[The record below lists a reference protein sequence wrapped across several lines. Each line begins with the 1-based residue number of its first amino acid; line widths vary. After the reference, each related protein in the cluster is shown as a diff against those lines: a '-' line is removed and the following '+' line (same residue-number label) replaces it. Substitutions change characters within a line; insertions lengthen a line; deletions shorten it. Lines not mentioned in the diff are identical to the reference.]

1 MSKAATYTVI
11 LMVTT
16 IFAKVLGFARELSLA
31 YVYGA
36 SAVSDAYV
44 VAFSIPTI
52 IFSGIGAAILTS
64 YIPIYTGLQKNEP
77 HELGRFNNSVMTMV
91 FLLSVSIFGVFLL
104 FDRPIVRM
112 FALGFEGETLEM
124 AIILS
129 RIMMASIIF
138 IGVYFILQG
147 FLQIHGSFFAVGM
160 VSVPL
165 NIAVVVSILF
175 SKPESYRLLGW
186 GVVVG
191 YAASFLMLYIAAKR
205 HRYTFKPC
213 FSFRDKNIR
222 RLMLLVLPI
231 FLGKAIT
238 QLNTMLD
245 RTIAS
250 VLPEGSVS
258 ALSYANRVTGFVT
271 AVFVV
276 SVATA
281 IFPQLSRLSAG
292 NNTKKLKSTFV
303 TSSGIMSLLVLPIS
317 AGIMIF
323 SNEIVSLLFLRGAFT
338 SADVERTAQVLFFY
352 SFGLLA
358 FSIKD
363 VMINV
368 FYAIEDTKTP
378 TINSIIALALNTI
391 FNLILLKP
399 MGAGGLALAT
409 SISGIITLVMLTF
422 SLRKKIGQLG
432 LKRLFVSLFKMLLAT
447 GGMTAAVIPLYA
459 AIFGLTQS
467 ILISLVIAIGGG
479 AVVYG
484 LLNILLRT
492 HELGLV
498 IVGVAEKLTGGSNK
512 QKNRLP

>member
-11 LMVTT
+11 LMGTT
-16 IFAKVLGFARELSLA
+16 IFAKILGFARELSLA

-36 SAVSDAYV
+36 SAISDAYV

-52 IFSGIGAAILTS
+52 IFSGIGTAILTS
-64 YIPIYTGLQKNEP
+64 YIPIYTGLQRNEP
-77 HELGRFNNSVMTMV
+77 HELKRFNNTVMTMV
-91 FLLSVSIFGVFLL
+91 FMLSLGIFAVFLI
-104 FDRPIVRM
+104 FDRPIVQL

-124 AIILS
+124 AVILS
-129 RIMMASIIF
+129 RIMMASILF

-147 FLQIHGSFFAVGM
+147 FLQIQGSFFAVGM

-165 NIAVVVSILF
+165 NIAVVASILF
-175 SKPESYRLLGW
+175 SKPETYRLLGW

-205 HRYTFKPC
+205 HKY
-213 FSFRDKNIR
+213 SFQPSFNFGDKNIR
-222 RLMLLVLPI
+222 RLIWLVFPI

-258 ALSYANRVTGFVT
+258 ALSYANRITGFVT

-281 IFPQLSRLSAG
+281 IFPQLSKLSAG

-323 SNEIVSLLFLRGAFT
+323 SREIVSLLFLRGAFT
-338 SADVERTAQVLFFY
+338 AADVERTAQVLFFY

-378 TINSIIALALNTI
+378 TINSIITLVLNTI

-399 MGAGGLALAT
+399 MAHSGLALAT
-409 SISGIITLVMLTF
+409 SLSGIITLVMLTV
-422 SLRKKIGQLG
+422 SLRRRIGQLG
-432 LKRLFVSLFKMLLAT
+432 LKRLFISLFKMLLAT
-447 GGMTAAVIPLYA
+447 CGMSAAVVPLYNMV
-459 AIFGLTQS
+459 FTLTQS
-467 ILISLVIAIGGG
+467 IVASLVIAVGCG
-479 AVVYG
+479 AIIYG

-492 HELGLV
+492 HEMGLV
-498 IVGVAEKLTGGSNK
+498 VVGVCEKLTGGRK
-512 QKNRLP
+512 KFKNRLP

>member
-16 IFAKVLGFARELSLA
+16 VFAKVLGFARELSLA

-52 IFSGIGAAILTS
+52 IFSGIGTAILTS

-77 HELGRFNNSVMTMV
+77 QELKRFNNSVMTMV

-104 FDRPIVRM
+104 FDRPIVRL

-124 AIILS
+124 AVILS
-129 RIMMASIIF
+129 RIMMVSIVF

-165 NIAVVVSILF
+165 NIAVVASILF
-175 SKPESYRLLGW
+175 SKPESYKLLGW
-186 GVVVG
+186 GVVAG

-205 HRYTFKPC
+205 HKYTFKPC
-213 FSFRDKNIR
+213 FNFRDKNIR

-258 ALSYANRVTGFVT
+258 ALSYANRITGFVT

-323 SNEIVSLLFLRGAFT
+323 SKEIVSLLFLRGAFT
-338 SADVERTAQVLFFY
+338 AADVERTAQVLFFY

-378 TINSIIALALNTI
+378 TVNSIIALVLNTI
-391 FNLILLKP
+391 FNLLLLKP

-409 SISGIITLVMLTF
+409 SLSGMITLVMLTF

-432 LKRLFVSLFKMLLAT
+432 LKRLFVSLLKMLVAT
-447 GGMTAAVIPLYA
+447 GGMTAVVIPLYSVT
-459 AIFGLTQS
+459 FGFTQS
-467 ILISLVIAIGGG
+467 ILVSLIVAIGCG
-479 AVVYG
+479 ALVYG

-492 HELGLV
+492 RELGMV
-498 IVGVAEKLTGGSNK
+498 IVGVAEKLTGHKNT
-512 QKNRLP
+512 KNRLP